1 METEVLNFQNSGW
14 VIVLLL
20 WKAETSLHFSPL
32 TSPTTRPFRIRTA
45 NQLQVRPEAA
55 ALRSEAAP
63 RASDVTSGALT
74 LSLAFRRLRQQR
86 AGLGAP
92 GLKWCGSERR
102 RLRPCVGSPAGGLG
116 GRSRG
121 RAAHAR
127 RPAPAAARRAA
138 CCPAPHGLGL
148 RRSARETGA
157 RAARRVAS
165 PGVPNR
171 RRRPWRSPGGCRRP
185 PANGERAW
193 ARLSAPGASLRGR
206 RAASLPAGLP
216 SSPLGCPALGAR
228 VTRGNRL
235 QKGFF
240 LVTWDSLARSDGLFS
255 FFFSPP
261 RFSSLVSLPSLNS
274 TRVSSFLESKSDP

>member
-32 TSPTTRPFRIRTA
+32 TSPTRRPLRICTA

-74 LSLAFRRLRQQR
+74 LSPAFRRLRQQR

-102 RLRPCVGSPAGGLG
+102 RLRPCVGSPAGGVG

-185 PANGERAW
+185 LTGSARGQGCRLPAPRCGAAALLLSRLDFRVRPSAARRLGLGLLGEIG
-193 ARLSAPGASLRGR
+193 SR
-206 RAASLPAGLP
+206 RAFSSLHGTPW
-216 SSPLGCPALGAR
+216 R
-228 VTRGNRL
+228 VRT
-235 QKGFF
+235 GFF
-240 LVTWDSLARSDGLFS
+240 LFS
-255 FFFSPP
+255 FFSPP

-274 TRVSSFLESKSDP
+274 TRVSSFLES